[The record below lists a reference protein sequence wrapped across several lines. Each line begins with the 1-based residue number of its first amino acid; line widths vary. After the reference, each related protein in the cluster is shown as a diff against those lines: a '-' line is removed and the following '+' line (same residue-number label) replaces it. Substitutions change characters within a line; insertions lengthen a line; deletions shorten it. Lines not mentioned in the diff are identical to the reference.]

1 MPLRLEN
8 FRCVVARTVAA
19 CTVAACTVAAWL
31 ACAAVSETHAAQK
44 PAEKKPAAAAEK
56 SGEGAA
62 QPAKKPS
69 PVVARVGDQAIDLED
84 HQRQVRA
91 ALEAQLFPGLP
102 LPLLEAEVLETMVDK
117 RLALL
122 FCREQGFEAS
132 EAEVQAE
139 FDRFKAMLAQ
149 QRVSLADFLTLR
161 NWDEA
166 ELKKTIATGMVTA
179 KFAQTKLTPAL
190 VEKYFQER
198 PQDFDGSKIRVSHI
212 VLRPMSQ
219 QDARAIEQMR
229 TRAARLRELI
239 DGKRVTFADAAR
251 KYSAGPSR
259 HQGGD
264 LGLIPRRGMLVDAFT
279 DAAFSLKD
287 GEISQPVVTPFGVHL
302 IHRVETQP
310 GQATL
315 AQVQPKVT
323 EVLAKQLLK
332 QTADLQRAKTKVEF
346 TGVVAYRDPKSG
358 ELIVPDAEKP

>member
-1 MPLRLEN
+1 MP
-8 FRCVVARTVAA
+8 FRWEVSGRIVGCALTALLIGISAREAD
-19 CTVAACTVAAWL
+19 
-31 ACAAVSETHAAQK
+31 AAQK
-44 PAEKKPAAAAEK
+44 PGETKPAAAAGKQGNED
-56 SGEGAA
+56 S
-62 QPAKKPS
+62 QPAKKPP
-69 PVVARVGDQAIDLED
+69 PVVARVGDEAIDLED

-91 ALEAQLFPGLP
+91 ALEAQLYPGLS
-102 LPLLEAEVLETMVDK
+102 LPLLEAEVLEMMVDK

-122 FCREQGFEAS
+122 FCREKGFEAS
-132 EAEVQAE
+132 EAEVEAE
-139 FDRFKAMLAQ
+139 FERFKSILAQ

-161 NWDEA
+161 NWNEA
-166 ELKKTIATGMVTA
+166 ELKKTIVNGLVTA

-198 PQDFDGSKIRVSHI
+198 QQDFDGSKIRVSHI

-264 LGLIPRRGMLVDAFT
+264 LGLIPRHGTLVDAFT
-279 DAAFSLKD
+279 DAAFGLKD

-323 EVLAKQLLK
+323 EALAKQLLK
-332 QTADLQRAKTKVEF
+332 QTADIQRAKTKVEF

-358 ELIVPDAEKP
+358 ELIVPGAEKP